1 MSKTATKTNRV
12 RERFYLLYDF
22 DLPERQTL
30 LQIYLTIEEDGV
42 RVGTPKPPLY
52 EARLGKEKP
61 IEIPK
66 REGLKPR
73 EFDCCF
79 RSLKDPNKAETRGV
93 YNPYRPST
101 NEWKGLATELINYP
115 DVLAV
120 EYTGESHS
128 SDYEDF
134 IS

>member
-1 MSKTATKTNRV
+1 MSKTPPKVNRV
-12 RERFYLLYDF
+12 KERYFLLYDF

-30 LQIYLTIEEDGV
+30 LQIYVTIREDGV
-42 RVGTPKPPLY
+42 RVETPITPLY
-52 EARLGKEKP
+52 RDRLGTEKP

-73 EFDCCF
+73 QFDCCS
-79 RSLKDPNKAETRGV
+79 RSLKDPTKAETRVV

-101 NEWKGLATELINYP
+101 NEWKGLANELINYP

-120 EYTGESHS
+120 EYTGETHS

>member
-1 MSKTATKTNRV
+1 MSKNAIKANRV
-12 RERFYLLYDF
+12 RERYYLLYDF
-22 DLPERQTL
+22 DLLDRQTYL
-30 LQIYLTIEEDGV
+30 MIYLTLRQDGE
-42 RVGTPKPPLY
+42 RVETPKPPLY
-52 EARLGKEKP
+52 QARLGKEKP

-79 RSLKDPNKAETRGV
+79 RSLKDPNKAETRVV

-101 NEWKGLATELINYP
+101 NEWQDLARELINYP
-115 DVLAV
+115 DVLAI
-120 EYTGESHS
+120 EYTGETHT